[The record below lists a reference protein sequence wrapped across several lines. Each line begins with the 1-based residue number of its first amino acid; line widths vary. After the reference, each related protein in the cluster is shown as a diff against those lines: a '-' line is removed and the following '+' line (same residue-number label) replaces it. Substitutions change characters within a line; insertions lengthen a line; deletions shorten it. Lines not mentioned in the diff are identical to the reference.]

1 MATAKTT
8 EPTEKQQRVLEH
20 LQAGLTHSEIAKELG
35 IHQGGV
41 ASHVKALQRKGLL
54 DADGKPVAESVAE
67 PVKKVVKRTAPAKK
81 PGMKRLRG
89 KTKPVSTG
97 NNVLAISSGGNL
109 TVETNSNGHQW
120 VSAEMEAK
128 LSEESLMATVENLRD
143 TAKTI
148 DGAMARLENRSKEID
163 DEIARLTA
171 EREENSA
178 TIRQLALQAESV
190 IGALERLQVA

>member
-54 DADGKPVAESVAE
+54 DADSKPKAA
-67 PVKKVVKRTAPAKK
+67 KTPAKK
-81 PGMKRLRG
+81 KTGAGRLRG

-97 NNVLAISSGGNL
+97 NNVLAISSGGGGDL

-120 VSAEMEAK
+120 VSAEVEAK